1 MRDNFILF
9 YSVGLFFLLLMIHFF
24 IIPKDPPKGLILQ
37 LQLRKKVCGGALF
50 IFLLFLSLLPPT
62 SCSPSAEEA
71 EDYKLIGD
79 LSLLGFPL
87 DSPTTLVRNAF
98 Y

>member
-1 MRDNFILF
+1 MAEVRDNFILF
-9 YSVGLFFLLLMIHFF
+9 YSVGLFFFISHDSFF
-24 IIPKDPPKGLILQ
+24 IIPKDPQKGLILQ
-37 LQLRKKVCGGALF
+37 LQLRKKGGALF
-50 IFLLFLSLLPPT
+50 IFLLFLPLLPPT
-62 SCSPSAEEA
+62 SYSPSA

>member
-1 MRDNFILF
+1 MLDNFILF
-9 YSVGLFFLLLMIHFF
+9 YSVGLFFFIFHDSFF
-24 IIPKDPPKGLILQ
+24 IIPKDPWKGLILQ
-37 LQLRKKVCGGALF
+37 LQPRKEVGGSLF
-50 IFLLFLSLLPPT
+50 SFPFLPLLPPT
-62 SCSPSAEEA
+62 SCSPLA

-87 DSPTTLVRNAF
+87 DSPTILVRNAF

>member
-1 MRDNFILF
+1 MLDNFILF
-9 YSVGLFFLLLMIHFF
+9 YSVGLFFISHDSFF
-24 IIPKDPPKGLILQ
+24 IIPKDPQKGLILQ
-37 LQLRKKVCGGALF
+37 LQLRKKVVVRALF
-50 IFLLFLSLLPPT
+50 PPSLLPPT
-62 SCSPSAEEA
+62 SCSPLA